1 MFQKNI
7 FIFFI
12 VLFFLIIFL
21 GIFENNEVFSGYTTQ
36 TEKEF
41 LNDTSF
47 HYSENS
53 IFSWPVFGYYTISS
67 KFGYRISPTTGASS
81 YHSGVDIPAPEK
93 TNIYSIS
100 DRNRYFC
107 WFLRRRWLFYN
118 CSNWRFSNNLW
129 TCFSWFYCL

>member
-1 MFQKNI
+1 MFHRNI

-21 GIFENNEVFSGYTTQ
+21 SLFENGKVFSGYTVQ

-41 LNDTSF
+41 LSDTSF

-100 DRNRYFC
+100 SRNCYFC
-107 WFLRRRWLFYN
+107 
-118 CSNWRFSNNLW
+118 
-129 TCFSWFYCL
+129 